1 MKEPTIDRQR
11 TVVAHGQTSVVAQP
25 RKGALNDPASL
36 VSPQG
41 SAVLRGRLASPFT
54 MRNDQLDAAPSEL
67 LAQRIAVVAAVG
79 DHPLRLLSRP
89 AGMMPSPHSDRRER
103 RLREFDFR
111 RGCRVKVVSQ
121 RNTLLRPAQE
131 MTC

>member
-41 SAVLRGRLASPFT
+41 SAVLRGRLAPSFA
-54 MRNDQLDAAPSEL
+54 MRNDQLDAVPRIL

-79 DHPLRLLSRP
+79 DHRLGLLSRP
-89 AGMMPSPHSDRRER
+89 TRMMPSPHSDRRER

-111 RGCRVKVVSQ
+111 RGCRVKVAGW
-121 RNTLLRPAQE
+121 RN
-131 MTC
+131 